1 MFLNNK
7 QNILITGGAGYI
19 GSSLARGLEDKFNIF
34 IFVNSRQFRG
44 I

>member
-19 GSSLARGLEDKFNIF
+19 GSSLARSLEDKFNIF
-34 IFVNSRQFRG
+34 ILDDSYWKNL
-44 I
+44 